1 MESWAKLHP
10 NFKFMLW
17 NNTNIQNLKLNE
29 ANSRLLQ
36 SLTDPRSLSDILR
49 LQIVYE
55 YGGIYIDMDIIP
67 VKNIERLI
75 PTNVSCFA
83 FLESPDVVNNAI
95 IGSSRKG
102 QFVDRLLRDL
112 ADWAILHH
120 GREAWQVTG
129 PKFLTHAVRFFP
141 SEIVIYPSTHFNSI
155 HFSMTKYLQ
164 ALHNPL
170 LVSLDIDGKTLN
182 TEPSDALNSIGK
194 CLNANEVSNA
204 ECMERHHLATSF
216 DIYGFHMYDSRV
228 QSLPTKLEFLPFEA
242 LQNSTR
248 FQLKIKIL
256 PWRGSSDTPAGGLW
270 YVCAQLL
277 KYPSEER
284 CSRFEI
290 NRVEYLVAVLEF
302 VDLTE
307 GTNHI
312 RAWVTDGY
320 RIPHASSSISTA
332 VYVVSE
338 NFCSKKLETGSAV
351 VSDDTAL
358 GQPYW
363 CNTSDMMLRIRIKY
377 CGNYE
382 NIKV

>member
-1 MESWAKLHP
+1 MAGNWTE
-10 NFKFMLW
+10 
-17 NNTNIQNLKLNE
+17 I
-29 ANSRLLQ
+29 
-36 SLTDPRSLSDILR
+36 
-49 LQIVYE
+49 
-55 YGGIYIDMDIIP
+55 
-67 VKNIERLI
+67 
-75 PTNVSCFA
+75 
-83 FLESPDVVNNAI
+83 
-95 IGSSRKG
+95 
-102 QFVDRLLRDL
+102 
-112 ADWAILHH
+112 
-120 GREAWQVTG
+120 
-129 PKFLTHAVRFFP
+129 LTHAVRFFP
-141 SEIVIYPSTHFNSI
+141 SEIALYPSTHFNAI
-155 HFSMTKYLQ
+155 HFSMAKYLQ
-164 ALHNPL
+164 ALHKDNPL
-170 LVSLDIDGKTLN
+170 LVTLDVDGKTLN
-182 TEPSDALNSIGK
+182 TGPSDALSSIGK

-204 ECMERHHLATSF
+204 ECMERHRLARSF
-216 DIYGFHMYDSRV
+216 DIYGFHTYDSRV

-242 LQNSTR
+242 LQNSTS

-290 NRVEYLVAVLEF
+290 NRVEYQVAVLEF

-338 NFCSKKLETGSAV
+338 NLCSKKLETGSAL

-363 CNTSDMMLRIRIKY
+363 CKNIKYGASHFIKY

-382 NIKV
+382 NIKL